1 MPLKIHSMF
10 PCPRST
16 ELLTNSNF
24 ASGTASKIDAANLC
38 NSADPWFTALNVTSS
53 KRTSVVKM
61 ATTFSASWEFQ
72 AAIQPSAMGVFFC
85 AAAIWATRRTTNTIR
100 DFAHSS
106 PCQTTLS
113 WSAALV
119 PALRATVTWHY
130 SAQPIKPGSSLLRR
144 TKSQPKILA
153 VPRRLVPSNGLVF
166 PNLARKG
173 LPTTHPEPHLSLLN
187 AS

>member
-1 MPLKIHSMF
+1 MF

-24 ASGTASKIDAANLC
+24 ASGTASKIDTANLC

-72 AAIQPSAMGVFFC
+72 AAIQPSAMGVVLC
-85 AAAIWATRRTTNTIR
+85 AAAIWTTKRTTNTMVETLLT
-100 DFAHSS
+100 AT
-106 PCQTTLS
+106 PCQTALS

-130 SAQPIKPGSSLLRR
+130 SAQPIKPRSSLLRR
-144 TKSQPKILA
+144 T
-153 VPRRLVPSNGLVF
+153 R
-166 PNLARKG
+166 
-173 LPTTHPEPHLSLLN
+173 
-187 AS
+187 ASREFWPYQGDWP